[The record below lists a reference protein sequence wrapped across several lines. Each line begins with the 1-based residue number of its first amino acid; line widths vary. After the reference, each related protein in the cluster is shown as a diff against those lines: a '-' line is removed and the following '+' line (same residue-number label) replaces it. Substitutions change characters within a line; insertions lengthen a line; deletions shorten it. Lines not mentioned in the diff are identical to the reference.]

1 MLCPKP
7 GLPFLPPPLAAPPHP
22 LGVSAHLPLPGRLVP
37 LPGWVSR
44 IPCGVSITV
53 ASDSLPDAVSRGQGL
68 DSWIG
73 VDSELGTGFYHGQ
86 WGGGGGVDQEVPLGT
101 CRLGGPGFPWDGDS

>member
-1 MLCPKP
+1 M
-7 GLPFLPPPLAAPPHP
+7 
-22 LGVSAHLPLPGRLVP
+22 P